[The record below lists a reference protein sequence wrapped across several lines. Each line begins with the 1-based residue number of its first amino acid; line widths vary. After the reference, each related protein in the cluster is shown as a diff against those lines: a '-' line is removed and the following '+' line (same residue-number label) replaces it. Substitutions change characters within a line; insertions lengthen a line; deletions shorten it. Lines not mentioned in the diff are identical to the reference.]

1 MQKKSS
7 SLDDGEEKCFLNL
20 YITNGF
26 INEKTKNSS
35 PYFSSYFKTPIYE
48 NKKEKKN
55 QTKTKY
61 YRRVLEWFQGL
72 DNELFMTRSQAHIA
86 ESNSSL
92 HTKGKYVKFYLL
104 QLTLQL

>member
-35 PYFSSYFKTPIYE
+35 PYFSSFFKTPIYE
-48 NKKEKKN
+48 NKKEKKFRQRQN
-55 QTKTKY
+55 ITGESLNGS
-61 YRRVLEWFQGL
+61 RVLT
-72 DNELFMTRSQAHIA
+72 MSC
-86 ESNSSL
+86 S
-92 HTKGKYVKFYLL
+92 
-104 QLTLQL
+104 